1 MDKPVSYELAKLLK
15 EKKFDIPTFYYYE
28 NEKLVEPYLE
38 NGSSTDTDF
47 RVDLSDLKELFNK
60 WSKKVSAP
68 TIAEVVCWIYSKYD
82 IWIEVNLAIYEDF
95 RYTLMKN
102 SNLKILH
109 KMSDANF
116 KTPEEAYESAIEYVL
131 KEVIN

>member
-1 MDKPVSYELAKLLK
+1 MTYEEAKL
-15 EKKFDIPTFYYYE
+15 FDTVITDYYE

-68 TIAEVVCWIYSKYD
+68 TIAEVLMWLYEKHG
-82 IWIEVNLAIYEDF
+82 IWIIADPSVNFECWAPRVFTKSDTNLGKYKGVLE
-95 RYTLMKN
+95 LN
-102 SNLKILH
+102 SP
-109 KMSDANF
+109 
-116 KTPEEAYESAIEYVL
+116 TEAYESAIEYVL